1 MRLFYSAGS
10 PYARIVRIALLE
22 TGLDGHVT
30 KAEVTRARLYS
41 SESEVLTVN
50 PTGRVPT
57 LELDGGT
64 ILAESQLIL
73 NYINALSPS
82 SGLLPCDGSDGWQAL
97 AEMGQAW
104 GLLDSIVAWV
114 RAQQPPESQHT
125 KAIVE
130 RESART
136 IRVADALEISVA
148 KNGYSGRLNAAH
160 IVLGVGLG
168 LIEPR
173 LPVWVW
179 RDGHPCLSSWFETI
193 SARQSFRSTI
203 PPPL

>member
-1 MRLFYSAGS
+1 MRLFYSASS

-22 TGLDGHVT
+22 TGLDGRVT
-30 KAEVTRARLYS
+30 KIEVTRARLYS

-57 LELDGGT
+57 LELDSGT
-64 ILAESQLIL
+64 VLTESQLIL
-73 NYINALSPS
+73 NYINALSPT

-97 AEMGQAW
+97 TEMGQAW

-114 RAQQPPESQHT
+114 RAQQQPESQHT

-130 RESART
+130 RESGRA
-136 IRVADALEISVA
+136 IRAADALEISVA
-148 KNGYSGRLNAAH
+148 ENGYSGRLNAAH
-160 IVLGVGLG
+160 IVLGAGLG

-179 RDGHPCLSSWFETI
+179 RDGHPCLSARFETI
-193 SARQSFRSTI
+193 SARQSFRSTM
-203 PPPL
+203 PPPS

>member
-10 PYARIVRIALLE
+10 PYARIVRIAVLE
-22 TGLDGHVT
+22 AGLDGRVT
-30 KAEVTRARLYS
+30 KIEVTRTRLYS

-57 LELDGGT
+57 LELDGGAVLT
-64 ILAESQLIL
+64 ESQLIL
-73 NYINALSPS
+73 NYINAVSPS
-82 SGLLPCDGSDGWQAL
+82 SGLLPRDGSDGWQAL

-114 RAQQPPESQHT
+114 RAQQSLEWQHA

-130 RESART
+130 RESARA

-160 IVLGVGLG
+160 IVLGAGLG

-179 RDGHPCLSSWFETI
+179 RDEHPCLSAWFETI
-193 SARQSFRSTI
+193 SARQSFRSTM

>member
-22 TGLDGHVT
+22 TGLDGRVT
-30 KAEVTRARLYS
+30 KIEVTRARLYS

-64 ILAESQLIL
+64 VLTESQLIL
-73 NYINALSPS
+73 NYINALSPGS
-82 SGLLPCDGSDGWQAL
+82 RLLPCDGSDGRQTL

-114 RAQQPPESQHT
+114 RAQQPESQDT
-125 KAIVE
+125 KATVE
-130 RESART
+130 RESARA
-136 IRVADALEISVA
+136 IRVAAALEISVA

-160 IVLGVGLG
+160 IVLGAGLG
-168 LIEPR
+168 LLEPR
-173 LPVWVW
+173 VPVWAW
-179 RDGHPCLSSWFETI
+179 RGGHPRLSAWFDTV
-193 SARQSFRSTI
+193 SARQSFRSTV

>member
-22 TGLDGHVT
+22 TGLDGRVT
-30 KAEVTRARLYS
+30 KIEVTRARLYS

-64 ILAESQLIL
+64 VLTESQLIL
-73 NYINALSPS
+73 NYINALSPT
-82 SGLLPCDGSDGWQAL
+82 SGLLPCDGSDGWQTL
-97 AEMGQAW
+97 MEMSQAW

-114 RAQQPPESQHT
+114 RARQPPESQHT
-125 KAIVE
+125 RAIVE
-130 RESART
+130 RESARA
-136 IRVADALEISVA
+136 IRVADALEVSVA
-148 KNGYSGRLNAAH
+148 KKGFSGRLNAAH
-160 IVLGVGLG
+160 IVLGAGLG

-173 LPVWVW
+173 LPVWVL
-179 RDGHPCLSSWFETI
+179 RDRHPFLSAWFETM
-193 SARQSFRSTI
+193 SARQSFRFTM
-203 PPPL
+203 PPPP

>member
-22 TGLDGHVT
+22 TGLDGRVT
-30 KAEVTRARLYS
+30 KIEVTRARLYS

-57 LELDGGT
+57 LELDGST
-64 ILAESQLIL
+64 VLTETQLIL
-73 NYINALSPS
+73 HYIDARSPT
-82 SGLLPCDGSDGWQAL
+82 SGLLPCDGSDGWQTL

-104 GLLDSIVAWV
+104 GLLDSIVSWV
-114 RAQQPPESQHT
+114 RAQQSPESQNT

-130 RESART
+130 RESARA

-160 IVLGVGLG
+160 IVLGAGLG
-168 LIEPR
+168 LIESK
-173 LPVWVW
+173 LPAWVC
-179 RDGHPCLSSWFETI
+179 RDGHPCLSAWFGTI
-193 SARQSFRSTI
+193 SARQSFRSTM